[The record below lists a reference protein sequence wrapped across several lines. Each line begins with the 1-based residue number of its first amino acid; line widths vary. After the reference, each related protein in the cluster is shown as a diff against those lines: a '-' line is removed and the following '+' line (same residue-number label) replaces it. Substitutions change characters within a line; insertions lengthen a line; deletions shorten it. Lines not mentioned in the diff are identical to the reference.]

1 MNARRRNCHYE
12 HYLAKYKKI
21 KQNARLMGQLKLVH
35 FKETKELTFS
45 RDRKSYCVSKN
56 KLPNQHSAWF
66 YLLLNIADPKVYI
79 TFWLDFTAVSPRGPS
94 ITESVFQP
102 PPPPHP
108 IPLFPAGH
116 TGIATSFIYRKMPM
130 TCTDFPKLVH
140 KKN

>member
-102 PPPPHP
+102 HP
-108 IPLFPAGH
+108 NPLFPAGH
-116 TGIATSFIYRKMPM
+116 TGIATSFINLQKDAHDMYGFSQTSP
-130 TCTDFPKLVH
+130 
-140 KKN
+140 

>member
-1 MNARRRNCHYE
+1 
-12 HYLAKYKKI
+12 
-21 KQNARLMGQLKLVH
+21 MGQLKLVH

-102 PPPPHP
+102 HP
-108 IPLFPAGH
+108 NPLFPAGH
-116 TGIATSFIYRKMPM
+116 TGIATSFINLQKDAHDMYGFSQTSP
-130 TCTDFPKLVH
+130 
-140 KKN
+140 

>member
-12 HYLAKYKKI
+12 HYFAKYKKI

-102 PPPPHP
+102 PPPPPHSP
-108 IPLFPAGH
+108 FPSWAYWYCYIRSSYLQKDAHDMYGFSQ
-116 TGIATSFIYRKMPM
+116 TSP
-130 TCTDFPKLVH
+130 
-140 KKN
+140 